1 MAEFKI
7 ARLRYNWAGQW
18 TDGTFYNRDAVVQYN
33 GKTYVCLV
41 PHTSAEDFY
50 DDFYYVTETL
60 ANEPRWTLM
69 VDGVAW
75 KQAWQPNTSYSLGNI
90 VQYGGVVYICTVAHT
105 SGPQEITPANWTTY
119 ASFNNWNTSW
129 DVNTVYGI
137 GDLVKYG
144 GIVYRC
150 TANHVSASTVILGL
164 EDDLLNWELVNNGIE
179 YKFDWAATT
188 RYKLND
194 IVKLGSNLYICTLGH
209 TSSTSFDDTKFD
221 LWMPGTE
228 FVTTWNEET
237 IYQPGD
243 IVIYGGY
250 SYVCT
255 VINTLT
261 NPPSTTSSNWDLL
274 TQGYQLSGDWDNA
287 ENYKVGD
294 VVRHGGNLF
303 VAIIDSINLPPTS
316 GATTK
321 SYLAAG
327 SSGTTLKVDTVTD
340 LVPGMLLIGP
350 EFHQGQTVVSTQSTD
365 TVIINVEPNETLVD
379 GQQLNFSGINYNNW
393 QLLIPGTLWRG
404 FWDTQINYLI
414 GDLVIWGNGTYRC
427 IASHSSS
434 IISRPDND
442 NNYENWVPYALHARE
457 NAGNTLGD
465 IVTYSNDTNI
475 PIHILPE
482 GGIPGDTQDYV
493 LQTSNGL
500 PSWSEINLTPDV
512 YYVATSGQDIA
523 TYGNSWDNPWAS
535 IKYACEQIINGTYN
549 PNAAYLLTINKEFI
563 VEDMYQWMLYQ
574 VQEENSPFTT
584 LSVFDEFSTKRD
596 ARIVID
602 ALIYDVSH
610 NCNSKTVFATLA
622 YFALGSTTTF
632 RNAETDAAQPYMVAA
647 LNRLAYLVNVV
658 INNTE
663 PDFDYQIINE
673 VPAPVLQAIDLL
685 RVKELNSDTYLSD
698 LLTFLITAIENA
710 DTTNVPTPNKN
721 ITATIMVKTGTYEE
735 TLPIVVPEYTA
746 INGDE
751 LRGAVVRPK
760 VTVYTSAVSSES
772 LTDTFTLLSVENV
785 TIDMPIQFSVAS
797 ANDAFSGITLGQ
809 TYYVK
814 TVNSETKRISVSSS
828 IGGSTTSLTTGLGQ
842 LVVYAGD
849 CLKDMFYVRNAS
861 GIRNLT
867 LTGLSGS
874 LTSANQF
881 GTRRPTGGAY
891 VSLDPGTSVDD
902 TSTWILSRSP
912 YIQNVTNFGTGCV
925 GLKIDGTLHNG
936 GNKSIVCND
945 FTQILSDGIGVWCTG
960 PGALTECVSVFS
972 YYNYAGYFAEDG
984 GRIRATN
991 GNSSYGTY
999 GVIAEGFDPTEVPIS
1014 AKVNNRSLQVQANVQ
1029 SAFGS
1034 NAQLVSMQY
1043 NNAGSNYKDAT
1054 TNMLSYSNQF
1064 LTGWLNDGNVTIQQN
1079 ITSPVGNTDGWTI
1092 TGNTSNFFGC
1102 YIYKNTTISPAGA
1115 SFTGLNL
1122 LNVTGS
1128 GINGTADIVVTA
1140 TEYLA
1145 TVNLGGSNY
1154 VQNGELRIPGG
1165 QLGGVDGTNDC
1176 FLTITSV
1183 GGVGGTQILGL
1194 DPSGVVPANSDLNY
1208 TLSLYVKQGS
1218 SPTVDLEIIFSGGT
1232 TNSAIATFEFASES
1246 FTIINE
1252 SGGATIESYDV
1263 LPLPNGWYRVW
1274 VVVYDTNA
1282 DNTDLEYRIYPRGK
1296 TGVAGYSRMYGAQM
1310 QIGSSPT
1317 FYLETTNNIPTAYA
1331 NFTIT
1336 GAGSGASVV
1345 GDEIRSNAVFQV
1357 RLTDEGLGTGGRGY
1371 LIASNNAQGGDDT
1384 NLIVAGSDTNLSENY
1399 VGMRAFIQ
1407 SGTGAGQYG
1416 YISNYNDTSK
1426 IAQVLKESF
1435 TTISI
1440 ASANATTDVLTLSSG
1455 YTTDTLYDNQ
1465 AIQFIPTNYTT
1476 TVTRTSRDS
1485 LAVVAIIGGQTN
1497 TIEVPSTV
1505 RLSVNMPVRFEGTVV
1520 GGLASNYTY
1529 YITEIVNTTK
1539 IKVSTTFG
1547 GGTWALQTATPVA
1560 SMAIAFPGYTN
1571 TITGLTTSMIPHMPI
1586 IFTGTTIGGISVGT
1600 TYYVNDV
1607 LNGNTFT
1614 ISSTLINLEIT
1625 DTDTVTDYLTTD
1637 STASLVPLNPIV
1649 FSNEPLGGLTLGT
1662 KYYIS
1667 NIVDINNFTISDTV
1681 ITTTATATETGS
1693 NLITVISTAGFIT
1706 NNPIQFIG
1714 NTFGGLITGTIYYVL
1729 AINNDTTFT
1738 ISTSPGGVAVELIS
1752 AVGSISVRTTDGN
1765 TNVTSESGTMDA
1777 TTTNTKEILA
1787 FGYGSMTATYS
1798 TTLFGGVSSGA
1809 TYYVESIISSNSFKV
1824 SSSLGGL
1831 VFGLTHGTGS
1841 MSAGAVG
1848 WDHINPGT
1856 PIEAVLDS
1864 SSVYYIEPRVSFE
1877 TPDFDQ
1883 TPTTTNTLA
1892 LTSAWTSIAYGDGTF
1907 IAIANKFATAGKS
1920 NNGST
1925 WTAVTLPA
1933 SKEWTS
1939 IAYGNNY
1946 WVIISQGGAVSDT
1959 QSTALVS
1966 KASGDGW
1973 SETLLPSKTAWKKVV
1988 YGNGIFVAVDSSPG
2002 PCAYSTDYGVTWQSG
2017 GDPVVD
2023 GITSIAYGAGKF
2035 VVVGNVGGI
2044 GAGAVSTDG
2053 ISWSSSNPTG
2063 NAAWA
2068 DIAYGNG
2075 LFVTVSE
2082 TLAAASYSLDGVAWY
2097 AGPYEITGTS
2107 ITYGQGVFLS
2117 LNANG
2122 GDAHTS
2128 EDGINWTSHTVTND
2142 QYGAATFGFI
2152 EPNWDGQFVTVSQRN
2167 VGSIINAGAR
2177 TKCRATVSSGRITGL
2192 TIWEPGSNYSTAPAV
2207 TFRDPN
2213 TTLPVTTTV
2222 RTGNGT
2228 LANPTFLNRGTGY
2241 NTTSTVVKINGSG
2254 YADTFQTGLTLI
2266 VKNLQQLPGPG
2277 DNLIVDGNDTI
2288 YKVTSAVPV
2297 FGTTAP
2303 NIEANI
2309 QISPDMSVELSPDHD
2324 VDILIRTKY
2333 SQARL
2338 TGHDFLNI
2346 GYGNFTQTNYPDVPE
2361 DTVLAPQDQ
2370 AVEINFGRV
2379 FYTSTDQDGNFRVGN
2394 LFSVEQATGIIT
2406 LSASQFGLTGLE
2418 TLSLGGVAV
2427 GSQSVVIRQFST
2439 DENFVANSNE
2449 ILPTQRAIKGYL
2461 TSRLSQGGSNTFTG
2475 QLIAG
2480 TVLLGGPDKI
2490 SSTIPNG
2497 TEGSRIEMPRTVHIR
2512 GEFAGWDGDGMAMS
2526 FFMKTWNRR

>member
-18 TDGTFYNRDAVVQYN
+18 ADSTFYNRDAVVQYN

-41 PHTSAEDFY
+41 AHTSAEDFY

-69 VDGVAW
+69 IDGVAW
-75 KQAWQPNTSYSLGNI
+75 KQSWQPNTLYSLGNI
-90 VQYGGVVYICTVAHT
+90 VQYGGVVYICTIAHT
-105 SGPQEITPANWTTY
+105 SGSQEITAANWTTY
-119 ASFNNWNTSW
+119 ASFNNWNTDWSI
-129 DVNTVYGI
+129 NTAYGI

-150 TANHVSASTVILGL
+150 TTNHVSASTIALGL
-164 EDDLLNWELVNNGIE
+164 EDDLSSWAIVNNGIE
-179 YKFDWAATT
+179 YKFDWTATT

-194 IVKLGSNLYICTLGH
+194 IVKLGADVYICTLGH
-209 TSSTSFDDTKFD
+209 TSASSFDDTKFD
-221 LWMPGTE
+221 LWMPGTQ
-228 FVTTWNEET
+228 FVTTWSSAT
-237 IYQPGD
+237 VYQPGD
-243 IVIYGGY
+243 VVIYGGY
-250 SYVCT
+250 SYICT
-255 VINTLT
+255 VINTTT

-274 TQGYQLSGDWDNA
+274 TQGYQLSGDWDTST
-287 ENYKVGD
+287 NYKVGD
-294 VVRHGGNLF
+294 VVRQGGNLF
-303 VAIIDSINLPPTS
+303 VAASDNQNQNPTGFS
-316 GATTK
+316 AGKTYVA
-321 SYLAAG
+321 SG
-327 SSGTTLKVDTVTD
+327 SSGTTIKVDSITGI
-340 LVPGMLLIGP
+340 VPGMILVGP
-350 EFHQGQTVVSTQSTD
+350 EFKQGQTVVSTQSTD
-365 TVIINVEPNETLVD
+365 TIIINVPPNGILVDAQSLNFVGVNYVFWTLV
-379 GQQLNFSGINYNNW
+379 
-393 QLLIPGTLWRG
+393 IPGVEWIG
-404 FWDTQINYLI
+404 FWTSTTSYLI
-414 GDLVIWGNGTYRC
+414 GDLVIWSNGTYRC
-427 IASHSSS
+427 ITNHTSSS
-434 IISRPDND
+434 LSRPDND
-442 NNYENWVPYALHARE
+442 VDYGYWVPYALHARE
-457 NAGNTLGD
+457 NAGNTIGD
-465 IVTYSNDTNI
+465 IVTRANSINI
-475 PIHILPE
+475 SVPILPE
-482 GGIPGDTQDYV
+482 GASIGDTQDYV
-493 LQTSNGL
+493 LQVNNGL
-500 PSWSEINLTPDV
+500 PSWSEINLVPDV
-512 YYVATSGQDIA
+512 YYVAPGGQDIV
-523 TYGNSWDNPWAS
+523 TYGNTWDHPWAS
-535 IKYACEQIINGTYN
+535 IKYACEQIISGTYN
-549 PNAAYLLTINKEFI
+549 ANAAYLLLINKEFI

-574 VQEENSPFTT
+574 VQEENSPFTA
-584 LSVFDEFSTKRD
+584 LSTFDEFSTKRD

-602 ALIYDVSH
+602 ALIYDVGH

-622 YFALGSTTTF
+622 YFALGSTSTF
-632 RNAETDAAQPYMVAA
+632 RNTETDAAQPYIVAA
-647 LNRLAYLVNVV
+647 LNRLAYLVGIVV
-658 INNTE
+658 NNDL
-663 PDFDYQIINE
+663 PDFDYQIVND
-673 VPAPVLQAIDLL
+673 VPTPVLQVIDPL
-685 RVKELNSDTYLSD
+685 RMGELGADVYLD
-698 LLTFLITAIENA
+698 NLLTFLITAIENA
-710 DTTNVPTPNKN
+710 DTSEVPTPNKN
-721 ITATIMVKTGTYEE
+721 ITSTIMVKTGTYEE

-760 VTVYTSAVSSES
+760 VTVYTTAVSSES
-772 LTDTFTLLSVENV
+772 LTDTFTLLSVENID
-785 TIDMPIQFSVAS
+785 IDMPIQFSVAS
-797 ANDAFSGITLGQ
+797 VNDEFSGINLGQ

-814 TVNSETKRISVSSS
+814 TINSGTKRISVSSA
-828 IGGSTTSLTTGLGQ
+828 IGGATTQLTTGTGQ

-849 CLKDMFYVRNAS
+849 CLKDMFYVRNAA

-867 LTGLSGS
+867 LTGLAGS
-874 LTSANQF
+874 LTDVNQF
-881 GTRRPTGGAY
+881 GTQRPTGGAY
-891 VSLDPGTSVDD
+891 VSLDPGTSADD
-902 TSTWILSRSP
+902 TSAWILSRSP

-1014 AKVNNRSLQVQANVQ
+1014 AKVNNRSLQVQASVQ

-1054 TNMLSYSNQF
+1054 TNMLTYSNQF
-1064 LTGWLNDGNVTIQQN
+1064 LTGWSNDGNVTIQQN

-1092 TGNTSNFFGC
+1092 TGNTSNTLEC
-1102 YIYKNTTISPAGA
+1102 YVYKNTTISPPGA
-1115 SFTGLNL
+1115 SFTGLTL

-1128 GINGTADIVVTA
+1128 GINGTVDIVVTA

-1154 VQNGELRIPGG
+1154 VQNGQLRVPGS
-1165 QLGGVDGTNDC
+1165 QLGGVDGANDC
-1176 FLTITSV
+1176 ILTITSV

-1194 DPSGVVPANSDLNY
+1194 DPSGLVPTNSDLNY
-1208 TLSLYVKQGS
+1208 TLSVYVKQGS
-1218 SPTVDLEIIFSGGT
+1218 SPTVDLEIEFSGGT
-1232 TNSAIATFEFASES
+1232 TNSATATFEFTSEE
-1246 FTIINE
+1246 FTVINE
-1252 SGGATIESYDV
+1252 SGGATIDSYDV
-1263 LPLPNGWYRVW
+1263 LPLPDGWYRIW
-1274 VVVYDTNA
+1274 IVVYDTNA

-1296 TGVAGYSRMYGAQM
+1296 TGVAGYTRIYGAQQ

-1317 FYLETTNNIPTAYA
+1317 FYLETTNNIPTAYT
-1331 NFTIT
+1331 NFTIS
-1336 GAGSGASVV
+1336 GSGSGASVV
-1345 GDEIRSNAVFQV
+1345 GDEIRSSAVFQV

-1371 LIASNNAQGGDDT
+1371 LIASNNAQGGNDT
-1384 NLIVAGSDTNLSENY
+1384 NLIISGSDTNLAENY

-1416 YISNYNDTSK
+1416 YISGYDDVGK

-1435 TTISI
+1435 TTLSV
-1440 ASANATTDVLTLSSG
+1440 ASANATTDRLTLSPG
-1455 YTTDTLYDNQ
+1455 FTTDTLYDNQ
-1465 AIQFIPTNYTT
+1465 AIQFIPTYYTT
-1476 TVTRTSRDS
+1476 TATRTSKDS
-1485 LAVVAIIGGQTN
+1485 LAIVSIVGGQTN

-1505 RLSVNMPVRFEGTVV
+1505 RLLVNMPVRFEGTVI
-1520 GGLASNYTY
+1520 GGLASNFTY

-1539 IKVSTTFG
+1539 IKVSTTLG

-1560 SMAIAFPGYTN
+1560 SMTILFPGYTN
-1571 TITGLTTSMIPHMPI
+1571 TIIGSTTNMIPHMPI
-1586 IFTGTTIGGISVGT
+1586 IFTGTAIGGIAVGT

-1607 LNGNTFT
+1607 LDSNAFT
-1614 ISSTLINLEIT
+1614 ISSTLITFDIT

-1637 STASLVPLNPIV
+1637 STASLVPLNPII
-1649 FSNEPLGGLTLGT
+1649 FSGDIIGGLTSGT

-1667 NIVDINNFTISDTV
+1667 NIIDINNFTITDTV
-1681 ITTTATATETGS
+1681 ITTTATATATGS
-1693 NLITVISTAGFIT
+1693 NLITVLSTEGFIT

-1714 NTFGGLITGTIYYVL
+1714 NTFGGLVSSNIYYVL
-1729 AINNDTTFT
+1729 AINDDTTFT
-1738 ISTSPGGVAVELIS
+1738 ISASPGGVAVELAA
-1752 AVGSISVRTTDGN
+1752 AVGSVSVRTTDGN
-1765 TNVTSESGTMDA
+1765 KNVTSESGIMVA
-1777 TTTNTKEILA
+1777 TTTNTKTTLA

-1798 TTLFGGVSSGA
+1798 TTLFGGIESGV
-1809 TYYVESIISSNSFKV
+1809 TYYIESVVNISNFKI
-1824 SSSLGGL
+1824 SDSLGGP
-1831 VFGLTHGTGS
+1831 VFGLTQGSGS
-1841 MSAGAVG
+1841 MSVGAVG

-1856 PIEAVLDS
+1856 PIEANLDT

-1877 TPDFDQ
+1877 EPDFNQ
-1883 TPTTTNTLA
+1883 TATTTNTLA
-1892 LTSAWTSIAYGDGTF
+1892 LTSAWTSIAYGDGIF
-1907 IAIANKFATAGKS
+1907 MAVADKFATAGKS
-1920 NNGST
+1920 DDGTT
-1925 WTAVTLPA
+1925 WTAVSLPEA
-1933 SKEWTS
+1933 KSWTS
-1939 IAYGNNY
+1939 VAYGNGY
-1946 WVIISQGGAVSDT
+1946 WVIISQGGAVGDT

-1966 KASGDGW
+1966 KAAGDGW
-1973 SETLLPSKTAWKKVV
+1973 TTTLLPSKTVWKKVV
-1988 YGNGIFVAVDSSPG
+1988 YGNGIFVAVDSNPG

-2017 GDPVVD
+2017 GDPSVD

-2035 VVVGNVGGI
+2035 VVVGNVAGTGY
-2044 GAGAVSTDG
+2044 GAVSTDG
-2053 ISWSSSNPTG
+2053 LSWSASNPTG

-2082 TLAAASYSLDGVAWY
+2082 TSAEPSYSLDGITWY
-2097 AGPYEITGTS
+2097 AGPYEITATAIS
-2107 ITYGQGVFLS
+2107 YGQGIFLS
-2117 LNANG
+2117 LDANG

-2128 EDGINWTSHTVTND
+2128 EDGINWTSHNVTND
-2142 QYGAATFGFI
+2142 QYGAVTFGFT
-2152 EPNWDGQFVTVSQRN
+2152 EPNWDGQFVTVSQRT
-2167 VGSIINAGAR
+2167 VGSVINAGAR
-2177 TKCRATVSSGRITGL
+2177 AKCRATVSSGRITGL
-2192 TIWEPGSNYSTAPAV
+2192 TIWEPGSNYATAPTI

-2213 TTLPVTTTV
+2213 TSLPVTTAV
-2222 RTGNGT
+2222 RTSNGT

-2241 NTTSTVVKINGSG
+2241 NTSSTVVKINGSG

-2266 VKNLQQLPGPG
+2266 VRNLQQLPGPG
-2277 DNLIVDGNDTI
+2277 DNLTISGNDTI
-2288 YKVTSAVPV
+2288 YKVTSATAA

-2324 VDILIRTKY
+2324 ADVLIRTKY

-2346 GYGNFTQTNYPDVPE
+2346 GYGNAIQSNYPNVPE
-2361 DTVLAPQDQ
+2361 DTVLASQDQ

-2427 GSQSVVIRQFST
+2427 GSASVVIRQFST

-2461 TSRLSQGGSNTFTG
+2461 TNRLSQGGSNTFTG

-2480 TVLLGGPDKI
+2480 TVLIGGPDKI

-2497 TEGSRIEMPRTVHIR
+2497 TEGSRVEMPRTVHVR